1 MGWHQLV
8 DSISN
13 DFKINLQ
20 QFSADV
26 VKNLAFD
33 YAKKK
38 VINKAHM
45 LAADFINSIS
55 QWRTIWVRVHYREC
69 ERLFFFFR
77 KFNSKTTEWQIC
89 NLGKTMGLYQ
99 NINQAAENIEKCKE
113 YHREKWEKER

>member
-1 MGWHQLV
+1 MWAV
-8 DSISN
+8 CSINTHLQKIWNLN
-13 DFKINLQ
+13 D
-20 QFSADV
+20 DWV
-26 VKNLAFD
+26 VIGANE
-33 YAKKK
+33 
-38 VINKAHM
+38 
-45 LAADFINSIS
+45 
-55 QWRTIWVRVHYREC
+55 THYREC